1 MSSATQWVNNSP
13 ETSVVARG
21 GGRFAVSDSRARFAV
36 SDCGVRF
43 AVYGSG
49 AQGEVDRCTLCV
61 TLG

>member
-21 GGRFAVSDSRARFAV
+21 GGRFAV